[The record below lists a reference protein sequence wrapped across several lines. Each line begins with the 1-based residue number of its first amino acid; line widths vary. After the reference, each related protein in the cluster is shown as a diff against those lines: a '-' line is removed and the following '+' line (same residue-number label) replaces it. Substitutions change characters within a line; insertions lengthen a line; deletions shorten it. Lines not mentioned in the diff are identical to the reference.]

1 MRCDDKGNTK
11 RLWDFTFIVVLLKNI
26 NGFSTCLSKR
36 SKGIHYNDNHI
47 RNNNDNINERKIK
60 TVVVIIMTIIM
71 TVTVII

>member
-1 MRCDDKGNTK
+1 MTRVTQKGCGTLLS
-11 RLWDFTFIVVLLKNI
+11 LWFFWKNI
-26 NGFSTCLSKR
+26 NGFFTCLSKR